1 VPNVNLDRGM
11 VLGGDDP
18 VGGRAARKNIAT
30 LRTQAQ
36 TMQWGT
42 TSKRLRQNVP
52 LPWDVEVHHL
62 TLLVLHGG
70 DWELPQ
76 QQLHIIE

>member
-1 VPNVNLDRGM
+1 MPNVDLDRGM

-18 VGGRAARKNIAT
+18 VGGRAARNNIAT
-30 LRTQAQ
+30 LRKQAQ

-42 TSKRLRQNVP
+42 TSTRSRQNVP
-52 LPWDVEVHHL
+52 LPGDVEVHHL

-70 DWELPQ
+70 DCGNYRNNGC
-76 QQLHIIE
+76 IS